1 MNKFMNFAANVQ
13 TVFNNDVNDFMAF
26 SELLTDVALGRQA
39 VSKEE
44 ANKKIVEVFQGVLGI
59 DKNSRP
65 GDVRKALRR
74 NQALVFDIIE
84 ETIQS
89 LLVTGWGNDPFF
101 QKYVD
106 QRNLALGDKNEFY
119 SEDDSILS
127 VMRVAGNHHDI
138 IRQRLG
144 AGKVES
150 IATYWC
156 AVKIY
161 AEFERVVT
169 GAEEFAKFVTKMYEA
184 YDRYVKNTLYDAM
197 VSYATTLS
205 STSAFKKTGSMTA
218 DKLNELCDVV
228 STATGCPVMIM
239 GTRAALSN
247 VTKLYTGT
255 NGSYFSESMKDEH
268 YRTGT
273 LGMWEGRELV
283 EIPQVFEKGKVGQYK
298 IDNTLLWVMP
308 VTDLK
313 FLKLVN
319 EGDTQLRA
327 ITDKDT
333 NMDMTYEQEIQTKL
347 GVAVML
353 NSAFGVYDTDAA

>member
-26 SELLTDVALGRQA
+26 SQLLTDVALGKQA

-44 ANKKIVEVFQGVLGI
+44 ANAKIVEVFQNVLGI

-65 GDVRKALRR
+65 ADVRRAIRR

-84 ETIQS
+84 ETVQS

-119 SEDDSILS
+119 SEDNSVLS
-127 VMRVAGNHHDI
+127 VMKVAGNHHDI
-138 IRQRLG
+138 VRQRLG
-144 AGKVES
+144 AGSVTS

-156 AVKIY
+156 AVKVY

-169 GAEEFAKFVTKMYEA
+169 GAEDFATFVNKMYEA
-184 YDRYVKNTLYDAM
+184 YDRYVKNTIYDAM
-197 VSYATTLS
+197 VGYATTLVGQ
-205 STSAFKKTGSMTA
+205 FKKTGSLTNEN
-218 DKLNELCDVV
+218 LNALCDLVE
-228 STATGCPVMIM
+228 TATGYPVRIM
-239 GTRAALSN
+239 GTRPALKN
-247 VTKLYTGT
+247 VTALQNAEYI
-255 NGSYFSESMKDEH
+255 SDSMKDEH
-268 YRTGT
+268 YKNGM
-273 LGMWEGRELV
+273 LGYFEGRELI
-283 EIPQVFEKGKVGQYK
+283 EIPQVFEKNKVGAYK
-298 IDNTLLWVMP
+298 IDNTLLWIMP
-308 VTDLK
+308 ASEER
-313 FLKLVN
+313 FIKLVN

-333 NMDMTYEQEIQTKL
+333 LMDMTYEQEMMTKL

-353 NSAFGVYDTDAA
+353 NSAFGVWDIDA

>member
-13 TVFNNDVNDFMAF
+13 TVFNNDANDFMAF
-26 SELLTDVALGRQA
+26 SQLLTDVALGRQE

-59 DKNSRP
+59 TKDSRP
-65 GDVRKALRR
+65 ADVRRAIRR

-84 ETIQS
+84 ETIQN

-119 SEDDSILS
+119 TEDDSILS
-127 VMRVAGNHHDI
+127 VMRVSGNHHDI
-138 IRQRLG
+138 VRQRLG
-144 AGKVES
+144 AGKVQS
-150 IATYWC
+150 ISTYWC
-156 AVKIY
+156 AVKVY

-169 GAEEFAKFVTKMYEA
+169 GAEEFAKFVTKMYDA

-197 VSYATTLS
+197 IKY
-205 STSAFKKTGSMTA
+205 STGLTGQFKKTGTVTA
-218 DKLNELCDVV
+218 DNLNALCDLVA
-228 STATGCPVMIM
+228 TATGNPVIIM
-239 GTRAALSN
+239 GTRTALSK
-247 VTKLYTGT
+247 VTSLPDATYI
-255 NGSYFSESMKDEH
+255 SEKMKDEI

-273 LGMWEGRELV
+273 LGMWEGKELV
-283 EIPQVFEKGKVGQYK
+283 EIPQVFEKGKVGAYK

-308 VTDLK
+308 VSDLK
-313 FLKLVN
+313 FIKLVN

-327 ITDKDT
+327 ITDKDA

-353 NSAFGVYDTDAA
+353 NSAFGVYDIDA

>member
-13 TVFNNDVNDFMAF
+13 NVFNNDANDFMAF
-26 SELLTDVALGRQA
+26 SQLLTDVALGRQE

-65 GDVRKALRR
+65 ADVRRAIRR

-84 ETIQS
+84 ETVQT

-119 SEDDSILS
+119 AEDDSILS
-127 VMRVAGNHHDI
+127 VMKVAGNHHDI

-144 AGKVES
+144 AGTVQS
-150 IATYWC
+150 ISTYWC
-156 AVKIY
+156 AVKVY
-161 AEFERVVT
+161 SEFERVVT

-184 YDRYVKNTLYDAM
+184 YDRYVKNALYDAM
-197 VSYATTLS
+197 VGYATALTGQ
-205 STSAFKKTGSMTA
+205 FKKTGSVTA
-218 DKLNELCDVV
+218 ANLNALCDLV
-228 STATGCPVMIM
+228 STATGYPVMIM
-239 GTRAALSN
+239 GTRTALSN
-247 VTKLYTGT
+247 VIGLQNAQYI
-255 NGSYFSESMKDEH
+255 SDAMKDEH

-273 LGMWEGRELV
+273 LGMWEGKELV
-283 EIPQVFEKGKVGQYK
+283 EIPQVFEKNKVGAYK

-313 FLKLVN
+313 FIKLVN

-327 ITDKDT
+327 ITDKDE

-353 NSAFGVYDTDAA
+353 NSAFGCYDIDA

>member
-26 SELLTDVALGRQA
+26 SELLTDVALGRQE

-44 ANKKIVEVFQGVLGI
+44 ANKKIVEVFQSVLGI

-65 GDVRKALRR
+65 ADVRKALRR

-84 ETIQS
+84 ETVQN

-106 QRNLALGDKNEFY
+106 QRNLALGDKNEFV

-127 VMRVAGNHHDI
+127 VMRVAGNSHDI

-144 AGKVES
+144 AGTVQS
-150 IATYWC
+150 ISTYWC
-156 AVKIY
+156 AVKVY

-169 GAEEFAKFVTKMYEA
+169 GAEEFATFVNKMYDA
-184 YDRYVKNTLYDAM
+184 YDRYVKNTIYDAM
-197 VSYATTLS
+197 VGY
-205 STSAFKKTGSMTA
+205 STALTGQFKKTGSVTA
-218 DKLNELCDVV
+218 ENLNALCDLV
-228 STATGCPVMIM
+228 STATGLPVMIM
-239 GTRAALSN
+239 GTKTALNSVIALQN
-247 VTKLYTGT
+247 A
-255 NGSYFSESMKDEH
+255 SYISDAMKDEH

-273 LGMWEGRELV
+273 LGMWEGKELV
-283 EIPQVFEKGKVGQYK
+283 AIPQVFEKGKVGQYK
-298 IDNTLLWVMP
+298 IDNTLIWVMP

-313 FLKLVN
+313 FIKLVN

-327 ITDKDT
+327 ITDKDA
-333 NMDMTYEQEIQTKL
+333 NMDYTYEQEIMTKL
-347 GVAVML
+347 GVAIML
-353 NSAFGVYDTDAA
+353 NSAFGVYDIDA

>member
-13 TVFNNDVNDFMAF
+13 NAFNNDVNDFMAF
-26 SELLTDVALGRQA
+26 SQLLTDVALGRQE

-44 ANKKIVEVFQGVLGI
+44 ANKKIVEVFQNVLGI
-59 DKNSRP
+59 TKESRP
-65 GDVRKALRR
+65 ADVRRAIRR

-84 ETIQS
+84 ETVQS
-89 LLVTGWGNDPFF
+89 LLITGWGNDPFF

-127 VMRVAGNHHDI
+127 VMKVSGNHHDI

-144 AGKVES
+144 AGTVQS
-150 IATYWC
+150 ISTYWC
-156 AVKIY
+156 AVKVY
-161 AEFERVVT
+161 SEFERVVT
-169 GAEEFAKFVTKMYEA
+169 GAEEFAKFVTKMYDA
-184 YDRYVKNTLYDAM
+184 YDRYVKNALYDAM
-197 VSYATTLS
+197 IGYATTL
-205 STSAFKKTGSMTA
+205 TGQFKKTGNVTA
-218 DKLNELCDVV
+218 DELNALCDLV
-228 STATGCPVMIM
+228 STATGNPVIIM
-239 GTRAALSN
+239 GTRTALSK
-247 VTKLYTGT
+247 VTALQNATYV
-255 NGSYFSESMKDEH
+255 SDAMKDEH

-273 LGMWEGRELV
+273 LGMWEGKELV
-283 EIPQVFEKGKVGQYK
+283 EIPQVFEKGKVGAYK

-308 VTDLK
+308 VSDLK
-313 FLKLVN
+313 FIKLVN

-327 ITDKDT
+327 ITDKDE

-353 NSAFGVYDTDAA
+353 NSAFGVYDLDA